1 MTNALI
7 PVSALAEHA
16 GEPRI
21 MDLVLAERLEMVDRH
36 DVRRLIERNREE
48 LEMHGELFSGTVPE
62 NTGRRGRP
70 GKAYWLNEGQALV
83 ICALSRTEKA
93 AQVRKILIDVFMAW
107 REGKLVHV
115 REHRR
120 KLPARG
126 HRNRVSDIRDA
137 LCAFQDREATIIWN
151 LARCLARIDELETR
165 LDG

>member
-7 PVSALAEHA
+7 PVSALAEYA

-107 REGKLVHV
+107 REGKSV
-115 REHRR
+115 HRR
-120 KLPARG
+120 KLPARDS
-126 HRNRVSDIRDA
+126 RNRVSDIRDA
-137 LCAFQDREATIIWN
+137 LCAFRDREATIIWN
-151 LARCLARIDELETR
+151 LARCLARIDELEAR